1 MFRRTSWL
9 SSNFYRIVE
18 LLWNKIGQICAINIA
33 VGPNKNII
41 RARPKSEETFL
52 ILNRSVG
59 EDTLAN
65 PGSKNFRN
73 DFWIGK
79 EHERQKQ
86 PLTNY
91 RLLIE
96 VKTKE
101 CGRQS
106 EESLFWK
113 DLNLPTFIESLM
125 LFIGPSARDFT
136 LLLRSSLAFL
146 QAPHLQ
152 RRRFLFLSG
161 VKLIRIL
168 ISRRL
173 RLVVLFW
180 TGNLHLNS
188 TQIRS

>member
-1 MFRRTSWL
+1 MFQRTSWL
-9 SSNFYRIVE
+9 FSNFYRIVG

-41 RARPKSEETFL
+41 RARPKSEQNVLESEQKCRRRYARKSWEQKFL
-52 ILNRSVG
+52 KRHLNR
-59 EDTLAN
+59 
-65 PGSKNFRN
+65 KR
-73 DFWIGK
+73 IR
-79 EHERQKQ
+79 RQKQ

-96 VKTKE
+96 LKTRE

-106 EESLFWK
+106 EESFWK

-125 LFIGPSARDFT
+125 LFIGPSARDFA
-136 LLLRSSLAFL
+136 LLLRSSLAFF
-146 QAPHLQ
+146 QAPHLE
-152 RRRFLFLSG
+152 RRRFLFLTG
-161 VKLIRIL
+161 VKLICIL
-168 ISRRL
+168 ILRRL